1 MIPKILQDVGN
12 FLNEVHIPVC
22 ARHSDGRL
30 NSKEDEITIIRILQD
45 KYGKENIIP
54 EPVERHWWDVKIFGY
69 PVNIK
74 TSKCK
79 TADNF
84 SAKGAVLHSLTNMSE
99 EEITEIREWPDF
111 HNALIG
117 AKDKDN
123 NRDYYCL
130 VLNKE
135 TNEVLMQGLKT
146 LTKLTP
152 NGNNL
157 LFQINWSK
165 NKEIIERTH
174 KEGYEFLIGAFVESV
189 RKKVGIHE
197 GYETL

>member
-1 MIPKILQDVGN
+1 MIPKILEDVGN
-12 FLNEVHIPVC
+12 FLNEVDIPVGT
-22 ARHSDGRL
+22 RHSDGRL
-30 NSKEDEITIIRILQD
+30 NSAEDETTIIRILQD
-45 KYGKENIIP
+45 EYDEENII
-54 EPVERHWWDVKIFGY
+54 EGVVRHWWDVKIFGY

-74 TSKCK
+74 SSAFK

-84 SAKGAVLHSLTNMSE
+84 SAKGAVLYSVTNITE
-99 EEITEIREWPDF
+99 EEITKINSFPDF
-111 HNALIG
+111 EGELRKSKG
-117 AKDKDN
+117 EDN

-130 VLNKE
+130 VLNKT

-165 NKEIIERTH
+165 NKEIIERSD
-174 KEGYEFLIGAFVESV
+174 KEGYEFLIGAYKESV
-189 RKKVGIHE
+189 SKKVGIHE

>member
-1 MIPKILQDVGN
+1 MIPKILEDVGS
-12 FLNEVHIPVC
+12 FLNEVDIPVC
-22 ARHSDGRL
+22 TRHSDGRL
-30 NSKEDEITIIRILQD
+30 NSAEDETTIIRILQD
-45 KYGKENIIP
+45 EYDEENII
-54 EPVERHWWDVKIFGY
+54 EGVVRHWWDVKIFGY

-74 TSKCK
+74 TSKFK

-84 SAKGAVLHSLTNMSE
+84 SAKGAVLYSVTNITE
-99 EEITEIREWPDF
+99 EEITKINSFPDF
-111 HNALIG
+111 EGELRKSKG
-117 AKDKDN
+117 EDN

-130 VLNKE
+130 VLNKV

-165 NKEIIERTH
+165 NKEIIERSH
-174 KEGYEFLIGAFVESV
+174 EQAYKFLIGAYVASV
-189 RKKVGIHE
+189 GKKVGVHE
-197 GYETL
+197 GVGTL

>member
-1 MIPKILQDVGN
+1 MIPKILEDVGS
-12 FLNEVHIPVC
+12 FLNEVDIPVC
-22 ARHSDGRL
+22 TRHSDGRL
-30 NSKEDEITIIRILQD
+30 NSAEDETTIIRILQD
-45 KYGKENIIP
+45 EYDEENII
-54 EPVERHWWDVKIFGY
+54 EGVVRHWWDVKIFGY

-74 TSKCK
+74 SSAFK

-84 SAKGAVLHSLTNMSE
+84 SAKGAVLYSVTNITE
-99 EEITEIREWPDF
+99 EEITKINSFPDF
-111 HNALIG
+111 EGELRKSKG
-117 AKDKDN
+117 EDN

-130 VLNKE
+130 VLNKV

-165 NKEIIERTH
+165 NKEIIERSD
-174 KEGYEFLIGAFVESV
+174 KEGYEFLIGAYKESV
-189 RKKVGIHE
+189 SKKVGIHE

>member
-1 MIPKILQDVGN
+1 MIPKILEDVGS
-12 FLNEVHIPVC
+12 FLNEVDIPVC
-22 ARHSDGRL
+22 TRHSDGRL
-30 NSKEDEITIIRILQD
+30 NSAEYETTIISILQD
-45 KYGKENIIP
+45 EYDEENII
-54 EPVERHWWDVKIFGY
+54 EGVVRHWWDVKIFGY

-74 TSKCK
+74 SSAFK

-84 SAKGAVLHSLTNMSE
+84 SAKGAVLYSVTNITE
-99 EEITEIREWPDF
+99 EEITKINSFPDF
-111 HNALIG
+111 EGELRKSKG
-117 AKDKDN
+117 EDN

-130 VLNKE
+130 VLNKT

-165 NKEIIERTH
+165 NKEIIERSD
-174 KEGYEFLIGAFVESV
+174 KEGYEFLIGAYKESV
-189 RKKVGIHE
+189 SKKVGIHE

>member
-1 MIPKILQDVGN
+1 MIPKILEDVGS
-12 FLNEVHIPVC
+12 FLNEVDIPVC
-22 ARHSDGRL
+22 TRHSDGRL
-30 NSKEDEITIIRILQD
+30 NSAEDETTIIRILQD
-45 KYGKENIIP
+45 EYDEENII
-54 EPVERHWWDVKIFGY
+54 EGVVRHWWDVKIFGY

-74 TSKCK
+74 SSAFK

-84 SAKGAVLHSLTNMSE
+84 SAKGAVLYSVTNITE
-99 EEITEIREWPDF
+99 EEITKINSFPDF
-111 HNALIG
+111 EGELRKSKG
-117 AKDKDN
+117 EDN

-130 VLNKE
+130 VLNKT
-135 TNEVLMQGLKT
+135 TNEVFMQGLKT

-165 NKEIIERTH
+165 NKEIIERSD
-174 KEGYEFLIGAFVESV
+174 KEGYEFLIGAYKESV
-189 RKKVGIHE
+189 SKKVGIHE

>member
-1 MIPKILQDVGN
+1 MIPKILEDVGS
-12 FLNEVHIPVC
+12 FLNEVDIPVC
-22 ARHSDGRL
+22 TRHSDGRL
-30 NSKEDEITIIRILQD
+30 NSAEDEITIIKILQD
-45 KYGKENIIP
+45 EYDEENII
-54 EPVERHWWDVKIFGY
+54 EGVVRHWWDVKIFGY

-74 TSKCK
+74 SSAFK

-84 SAKGAVLHSLTNMSE
+84 SAKGAVLYSVTNITE
-99 EEITEIREWPDF
+99 EEITKINSFPDF
-111 HNALIG
+111 EGELRKSKG
-117 AKDKDN
+117 EDN

-130 VLNKE
+130 VLNKT

-165 NKEIIERTH
+165 NKEIIERSD
-174 KEGYEFLIGAFVESV
+174 KEGYEFLIGAYKESV
-189 RKKVGIHE
+189 SKKVGIHE

>member
-1 MIPKILQDVGN
+1 MIPKILEDVGS
-12 FLNEVHIPVC
+12 FLNEVDIPVC
-22 ARHSDGRL
+22 TRHSDGRL
-30 NSKEDEITIIRILQD
+30 NSAEDEITIIRILQD
-45 KYGKENIIP
+45 EYDEKNII
-54 EPVERHWWDVKIFGY
+54 EGVVRHWWDVKIFGY

-74 TSKCK
+74 SSAFK

-84 SAKGAVLHSLTNMSE
+84 SAKGAVLYSVTNLTE
-99 EEITEIREWPDF
+99 EEITKINSFPDF
-111 HNALIG
+111 EGELRKSKG
-117 AKDKDN
+117 EDN

-130 VLNKE
+130 VLNKT

-165 NKEIIERTH
+165 NKEIIERSD
-174 KEGYEFLIGAFVESV
+174 KEGYEFLIGAYKESV
-189 RKKVGIHE
+189 SKKVGIHE

>member
-1 MIPKILQDVGN
+1 MIPKILEDVGN
-12 FLNEVHIPVC
+12 FLNEVDIPIC
-22 ARHSDGRL
+22 TRNSDGRL
-30 NSKEDEITIIRILQD
+30 NSKEDEITIVRILQD
-45 KYGKENIIP
+45 EYGEENIIA
-54 EPVERHWWDVKIFGY
+54 EPVDRHWWDVKIFGY

-74 TSKCK
+74 TSKFK

-84 SAKGAVLHSLTNMSE
+84 SAKGAVLYSVTNLTE
-99 EEITEIREWPDF
+99 EEITKINSFPDF
-111 HNALIG
+111 EGELRKSKG
-117 AKDKDN
+117 EDN

-130 VLNKE
+130 VLNKT

-165 NKEIIERTH
+165 NKEIIERSD
-174 KEGYEFLIGAFVESV
+174 KEGYEFLIGAYKESIS
-189 RKKVGIHE
+189 KKVGIHE

>member
-1 MIPKILQDVGN
+1 MIPKILEDVGI
-12 FLNEVHIPVC
+12 FLNEVDIPVC
-22 ARHSDGRL
+22 TRDSDGRL
-30 NSKEDEITIIRILQD
+30 NSAEDETTIIRILQD
-45 KYGKENIIP
+45 EYDEENII
-54 EPVERHWWDVKIFGY
+54 EGVVRHWWDVKIFGY

-74 TSKCK
+74 SSAFK

-84 SAKGAVLHSLTNMSE
+84 SAKGAVLYSVTNITE
-99 EEITEIREWPDF
+99 EEITKINSFPDF
-111 HNALIG
+111 EGELRKSKG
-117 AKDKDN
+117 EDN

-130 VLNKE
+130 VLNKT

-165 NKEIIERTH
+165 NKEIIERSD
-174 KEGYEFLIGAFVESV
+174 KEGYEFLIGAYKESV
-189 RKKVGIHE
+189 SKKVGIHE

>member
-1 MIPKILQDVGN
+1 MIPKILEDVGS
-12 FLNEVHIPVC
+12 FLNEVDIPVC
-22 ARHSDGRL
+22 TRHSDGRL
-30 NSKEDEITIIRILQD
+30 NSAEDEITIIKILQD
-45 KYGKENIIP
+45 EYDEENII
-54 EPVERHWWDVKIFGY
+54 EGVVRHWWDVKIFGY
-69 PVNIK
+69 LVNIK
-74 TSKCK
+74 SSAFK

-84 SAKGAVLHSLTNMSE
+84 SAKGAVLYSVTNITE
-99 EEITEIREWPDF
+99 EEITKINSFPDF
-111 HNALIG
+111 EGELRKSKG
-117 AKDKDN
+117 EDN

-130 VLNKE
+130 VLNKT

-165 NKEIIERTH
+165 NKEIIERSD
-174 KEGYEFLIGAFVESV
+174 KEGYEFLIGAYKESV
-189 RKKVGIHE
+189 SKKVGIHE

>member
-1 MIPKILQDVGN
+1 MIPKILEDVGS
-12 FLNEVHIPVC
+12 FLNEVDIPVC
-22 ARHSDGRL
+22 TRHSDGRL
-30 NSKEDEITIIRILQD
+30 NSAEDETTIIRILQD
-45 KYGKENIIP
+45 KYGKENII
-54 EPVERHWWDVKIFGY
+54 EGPVRHWWDMKAFGY
-69 PVNIK
+69 PINIK
-74 TSKCK
+74 SSAFK

-84 SAKGAVLHSLTNMSE
+84 SAKGAILYSLTNMTE
-99 EEITEIREWPDF
+99 EEITKINSWPNF
-111 HNALIG
+111 ENAVRKSKG
-117 AKDKDN
+117 EDN

-130 VLNKE
+130 VLNKT

-165 NKEIIERTH
+165 NKEIIERSD
-174 KEGYEFLIGAFVESV
+174 KEGYEFLIGAYKESV
-189 RKKVGIHE
+189 SKKVGIHE

>member
-1 MIPKILQDVGN
+1 MIPKILEDVGS
-12 FLNEVHIPVC
+12 FLNEVDIPVC
-22 ARHSDGRL
+22 TRHSDGRL
-30 NSKEDEITIIRILQD
+30 NSAEDETTIIRILQD
-45 KYGKENIIP
+45 EYDEENII
-54 EPVERHWWDVKIFGY
+54 EGVVRHWWDVKIFGY

-74 TSKCK
+74 SSAFK

-84 SAKGAVLHSLTNMSE
+84 SAKGAVLYSVTNLTE
-99 EEITEIREWPDF
+99 EEITKINSFPDF
-111 HNALIG
+111 EGELRKSKG
-117 AKDKDN
+117 EDN

-130 VLNKE
+130 VLNKT

-165 NKEIIERTH
+165 NKEIIERSD
-174 KEGYEFLIGAFVESV
+174 KEGYEFLIGAYKESIS
-189 RKKVGIHE
+189 KKVGIHE

>member
-1 MIPKILQDVGN
+1 MIPKILEDVGS
-12 FLNEVHIPVC
+12 FLNEVDIPVC
-22 ARHSDGRL
+22 TRHSDGRL
-30 NSKEDEITIIRILQD
+30 NSAEDETTIIRILQD
-45 KYGKENIIP
+45 EYDEENII
-54 EPVERHWWDVKIFGY
+54 EGVVRHWWDVKIFGY

-74 TSKCK
+74 SSAFK

-84 SAKGAVLHSLTNMSE
+84 SAKGAVLYSVTNITE
-99 EEITEIREWPDF
+99 EEITKINSFPDF
-111 HNALIG
+111 EGELRKSKG
-117 AKDKDN
+117 EDN

-130 VLNKE
+130 VLNKT

-165 NKEIIERTH
+165 NKEIIERSD
-174 KEGYEFLIGAFVESV
+174 KEGYEFLIGAYKESV
-189 RKKVGIHE
+189 SKKVGIHE

>member
-1 MIPKILQDVGN
+1 MIPKILEDVGS
-12 FLNEVHIPVC
+12 FLNEVDIPVC
-22 ARHSDGRL
+22 TRHSDGRL
-30 NSKEDEITIIRILQD
+30 NSAEDETTIIRILQD
-45 KYGKENIIP
+45 EYDEENII
-54 EPVERHWWDVKIFGY
+54 EGVVRHWWDVKIFGY

-74 TSKCK
+74 SSAFK

-84 SAKGAVLHSLTNMSE
+84 SAKGAVLYSITNITE
-99 EEITEIREWPDF
+99 EEITKINSFPDF
-111 HNALIG
+111 EGELRKSNG
-117 AKDKDN
+117 EDN

-130 VLNKE
+130 VLNKT

-165 NKEIIERTH
+165 NKEIIERSD
-174 KEGYEFLIGAFVESV
+174 KEGYEFLIGAYKESIS
-189 RKKVGIHE
+189 KKVGIHE

>member
-1 MIPKILQDVGN
+1 MIPKILEDVGS
-12 FLNEVHIPVC
+12 FLNEVDIPVC
-22 ARHSDGRL
+22 TRHSDGRL
-30 NSKEDEITIIRILQD
+30 NSAEDETTIIRILQD
-45 KYGKENIIP
+45 EYDEENII
-54 EPVERHWWDVKIFGY
+54 EGVVRHWWDVKIFGY

-74 TSKCK
+74 SSAFK

-84 SAKGAVLHSLTNMSE
+84 SAKGAVLYSVTNITE
-99 EEITEIREWPDF
+99 EEITKINSFPDF
-111 HNALIG
+111 EGELRKSKG
-117 AKDKDN
+117 EDN

-130 VLNKE
+130 VLNKT

-165 NKEIIERTH
+165 NKEIIERSD
-174 KEGYEFLIGAFVESV
+174 KEGYEFLIGAYKESV
-189 RKKVGIHE
+189 SKKVGIHV

>member
-1 MIPKILQDVGN
+1 MIPKILEDVGS
-12 FLNEVHIPVC
+12 FLNEVDIPVC
-22 ARHSDGRL
+22 TRHSDGRL
-30 NSKEDEITIIRILQD
+30 NSAEDETTIIRILQD
-45 KYGKENIIP
+45 EYDEENII
-54 EPVERHWWDVKIFGY
+54 EGVVRHWWDVKIFGY

-74 TSKCK
+74 SSAFK

-84 SAKGAVLHSLTNMSE
+84 SAKGAVLYSLTNMTE
-99 EEITEIREWPDF
+99 EEITKINSFPDF
-111 HNALIG
+111 EGELRKSKG
-117 AKDKDN
+117 EDN

-130 VLNKE
+130 VLNKT

-165 NKEIIERTH
+165 NKEIIERSD
-174 KEGYEFLIGAFVESV
+174 KEGYEFLIGAYKESV
-189 RKKVGIHE
+189 SKKVGIHE

>member
-1 MIPKILQDVGN
+1 MIPKILEDVGI
-12 FLNEVHIPVC
+12 FLNEVDIPVC
-22 ARHSDGRL
+22 TRDSDGRL
-30 NSKEDEITIIRILQD
+30 NSAEDETTIIRILQD
-45 KYGKENIIP
+45 EYDEENII
-54 EPVERHWWDVKIFGY
+54 EGVVRHWWDVKIFGY

-74 TSKCK
+74 SSAFK

-84 SAKGAVLHSLTNMSE
+84 SAKGAVLYSVTNITE
-99 EEITEIREWPDF
+99 EEITKINSFPDF
-111 HNALIG
+111 EGELRKSKG
-117 AKDKDN
+117 EDN

-130 VLNKE
+130 VLNKT

-165 NKEIIERTH
+165 NKEIIERSD
-174 KEGYEFLIGAFVESV
+174 KEGYEFLIGAYKESV
-189 RKKVGIHE
+189 SKKVGIHG

>member
-1 MIPKILQDVGN
+1 MIPKILEDVGS
-12 FLNEVHIPVC
+12 FLNEVDIPVC
-22 ARHSDGRL
+22 TRHSDGRL
-30 NSKEDEITIIRILQD
+30 NSAEDEITIIRILQD
-45 KYGKENIIP
+45 EYDEKNII
-54 EPVERHWWDVKIFGY
+54 EGVVRHWWDVKIFGY

-74 TSKCK
+74 SSAFK

-84 SAKGAVLHSLTNMSE
+84 SAKGAVLYSVTNITE
-99 EEITEIREWPDF
+99 EEITKINSFPDF
-111 HNALIG
+111 EGELRKSKG
-117 AKDKDN
+117 EDN

-130 VLNKE
+130 VLNKT

-165 NKEIIERTH
+165 NKEIIERSD
-174 KEGYEFLIGAFVESV
+174 KEGYEFLIGAYKESV
-189 RKKVGIHE
+189 SKKVGIHE

>member
-1 MIPKILQDVGN
+1 MIPKILEDVGS
-12 FLNEVHIPVC
+12 FLNEVDIPVC
-22 ARHSDGRL
+22 TRHSDGRL
-30 NSKEDEITIIRILQD
+30 NSAEDETTIIRILQD
-45 KYGKENIIP
+45 EYDEENII
-54 EPVERHWWDVKIFGY
+54 EGVVRHWWDVKIFGY

-74 TSKCK
+74 SSAFK

-84 SAKGAVLHSLTNMSE
+84 SAKGAVLYSVTNITE
-99 EEITEIREWPDF
+99 EEITKINSFPDF
-111 HNALIG
+111 EGELRKS
-117 AKDKDN
+117 KDEDN

-165 NKEIIERTH
+165 NKEIIERSD
-174 KEGYEFLIGAFVESV
+174 KEGYEFLIGAYKESIS
-189 RKKVGIHE
+189 KKVGIHE